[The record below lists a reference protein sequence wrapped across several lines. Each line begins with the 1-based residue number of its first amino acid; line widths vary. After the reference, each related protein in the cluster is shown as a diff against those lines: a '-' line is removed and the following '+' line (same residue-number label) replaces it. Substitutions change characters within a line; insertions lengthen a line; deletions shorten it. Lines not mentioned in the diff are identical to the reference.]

1 MALSWCWAFAHP
13 QTWAKLTSAGWVA
26 LSGITPEVRRAKVNA
41 PFGDS
46 DNNRAAIAWRVG
58 SGGAIIQGPAGTMN
72 SAGWFAASVR
82 ADGTFGTVGL
92 SYDMIGFTDGTTTVK
107 VSPTTWAATTTIA
120 LSINGSVV
128 ATSTA
133 TASINQFHRL
143 ALKYDGST
151 TTLTISVYLDGVEI
165 IAPQTGTIT
174 ALTAADLRP
183 TLRPCAASAAT
194 HYADLACWDSTSDSG
209 EVAAFYA
216 SAALPTSDD
225 SDSGGW
231 TKSTGSTF
239 HGVLTPWDVS
249 TYAEEASPT
258 SGDYVLTG
266 CESIA
271 ARTGITPANIHGA
284 TAHLAASG
292 GGDVQ
297 AIIQDTSTT
306 GSTVTTHATD
316 PTLAYV
322 TSTTITPN
330 TALKCGIKVA

>member
-1 MALSWCWAFAHP
+1 MALSWCWGFAVP
-13 QTWAKLTSAGWVA
+13 QTWAKLTAAGWVA
-26 LSGITPEVRRAKVNA
+26 LSGITPEVRRAKVNS

-46 DNNRAAIAWRVG
+46 DENRAAITWRVG
-58 SGGAIIQGPAGTMN
+58 SGGAIIQGPAGTM
-72 SAGWFAASVR
+72 SAAGWFAASVR
-82 ADGTFGTVGL
+82 ADGNFNTVGQA
-92 SYDMIGFTDGTTTVK
+92 YDMIGFSDGTTTVK
-107 VSPTTWAATTTIA
+107 VSPATASAATTIA

-143 ALKYDGST
+143 ALKYDGTT
-151 TTLTISVYLDGVEI
+151 TTLTVSVYLDGVEI

-174 ALTAADLRP
+174 ALTAADMRP
-183 TLRPCAASAAT
+183 TLRACNQGTPT

-209 EVAAFYA
+209 EVATFFV
-216 SAALPTSDD
+216 SAALPTSDNA
-225 SDSGGW
+225 DSGGW

-239 HGVLTPWDVS
+239 FGVLAPWDVS

-258 SGDYVLTG
+258 SGDYVLMG

-292 GGDVQ
+292 GADVQ
-297 AIIQDTSTT
+297 AIIQDTSTA
-306 GSTVTTHATD
+306 GATVTTHATD

-322 TSTTITPN
+322 TSTTITPSA
-330 TALKCGIKVA
+330 ALKCGIKVA